1 MKDVINTTTFS
12 CRVVAAVSLALCSS
26 SERTLRVSALLRLS
40 GGVGAS
46 LQTGV
51 VKLRPVRQ
59 VALTI
64 WHATFP
70 SMYVVTEA
78 DAAAIREAYETGGEL
93 SAAVELRRRF
103 PGIIE
108 NATAREQ
115 ARRIAAWDAAPD
127 RPLPHQR
134 SRKRKDIL

>member
-1 MKDVINTTTFS
+1 
-12 CRVVAAVSLALCSS
+12 
-26 SERTLRVSALLRLS
+26 
-40 GGVGAS
+40 

-51 VKLRPVRQ
+51 VKLHPVRQ

-115 ARRIAAWDAAPD
+115 ARRIAAWEPLPD